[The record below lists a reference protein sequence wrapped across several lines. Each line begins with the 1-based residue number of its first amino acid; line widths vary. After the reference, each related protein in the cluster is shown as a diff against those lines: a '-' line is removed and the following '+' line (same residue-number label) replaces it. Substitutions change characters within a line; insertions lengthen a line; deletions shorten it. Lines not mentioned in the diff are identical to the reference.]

1 MQNIHI
7 SLIRFIINFKTFTK
21 KIKKIFFL
29 LWKKLST
36 AMNADRVMRIN
47 TNTTVNNKACIFRCF
62 EIENPI

>member
-1 MQNIHI
+1 MQNIH
-7 SLIRFIINFKTFTK
+7 LIRFIINFKTFIK
-21 KIKKIFFL
+21 KIKEMFLFFL